1 MPTEIAR
8 VATKIAKLEKE
19 LTQLEECK
27 LDVTENLFQG
37 FDEGMGQGL
46 EAGGGAD
53 LRNLAA
59 WRRLN
64 EFKSDIQGEKK
75 KIEIEAMRVENQIV

>member
-1 MPTEIAR
+1 
-8 VATKIAKLEKE
+8 
-19 LTQLEECK
+19 
-27 LDVTENLFQG
+27 
-37 FDEGMGQGL
+37 MGNGL

-64 EFKSDIQGEKK
+64 EFKSDIHDEKK
-75 KIEIEAMRVENQIV
+75 KIEIEAMRVEN